1 MKKYII
7 FSFII
12 GLLFTAC
19 DPNKDIYDD
28 IENNEKPYSETGL
41 EYTLTADDYSYAKTV
56 AKADAKNETD
66 SLWAD
71 YIDQYSSFNTKFSAY
86 KYVPYVLADNFP
98 ALNEGSSMNV
108 TFNQYIGEMYGK
120 VITVVLNDNDYL
132 NMGGDIATNL
142 CFSDPADL
150 NTLPGF
156 LLNKLSN
163 AEANDYAEVFYRYPD
178 AETIAGSFYKFN
190 GFQWSEV
197 ENSRVLA
204 PADYEEMGGSTG
216 NYFSE
221 DAMPGNYL
229 PQFLKLHYPYAQVG
243 DEMLIVCHMVDFE
256 TVVYVISCQYNG
268 SDWEINFPGKAT
280 TSQFKHDGEK
290 WYFDPTVT
298 FTMSADDYQL
308 IVDYV
313 TNSSEIPDGYL
324 DASHPENTEYYYG
337 ANSYYRNF
345 YIKLA
350 KRRDYDPLGLLT
362 DLSDE
367 DALANIWERVK
378 EGIVVM
384 LQLKYP
390 DAVPSIEG
398 VEVHYFVTFK
408 VYDGG
413 NYWYEIEYK
422 CTSAGS
428 PPTFEL
434 VTDAVDITGE
444 Q

>member
-28 IENNEKPYSETGL
+28 IKNNEKPYFETGL
-41 EYTLTADDYSYAKTV
+41 EYTLTADDYSYVKKITEATATNK
-56 AKADAKNETD
+56 TD

-71 YIDQYSSFNTKFSAY
+71 YINQYSSFNTKYTAY
-86 KYVPYVLADNFP
+86 KYIPSILAKNFP
-98 ALNEGSSMNV
+98 ALNDSSNIVV
-108 TFNQYIGEMYGK
+108 TFNQYIGEMYGNI
-120 VITVVLNDNDYL
+120 ITVVLNDNDYL
-132 NMGGDIATNL
+132 NMGGDIATDS

-150 NTLPGF
+150 NNLPGF
-156 LLNKLSN
+156 LLNKLSH
-163 AEANDYAEVFYRYPD
+163 AEANDYAEVFFRYPN
-178 AETIAGSFYKFN
+178 AETTAGSFYKFN
-190 GFQWSEV
+190 GFQWIAV

-204 PADYEEMGGSTG
+204 PADYDEMGGPTG
-216 NYFSE
+216 SYFSE

-229 PQFLKLHYPYAQVG
+229 PQFLTLHYPYAQDG
-243 DEMLIVCHMVDFE
+243 DELAIVCHLVDFE
-256 TVVYVISCQYNG
+256 SVVYVISCKYNG

-290 WYFDPTVT
+290 WYFDPTII
-298 FTMSADDYQL
+298 FTMSSDDYQL

-313 TNSSEIPDGYL
+313 TNSSEIPAGYL
-324 DASHPENTEYYYG
+324 DATFGYNTEYYYG
-337 ANSYYRNF
+337 ANAHYANF
-345 YIKLA
+345 YLKLA

-362 DLSDE
+362 GLSDE
-367 DALANIWERVK
+367 DAMANIWERVK

-384 LQLKYP
+384 LQLKFP

-398 VEVHYFVTFK
+398 VEVHYFITFK
-408 VYDGG
+408 IYNGG
-413 NYWYEIEYK
+413 NYWYQIEYK
-422 CTSAGS
+422 CASAGS

-444 Q
+444 